1 MNKLLE
7 SLLTLASSLKSWRS
21 IGFSMIIFG
30 ITIILGLSSF
40 HLLGFHSS
48 FQLEAMNVE
57 FDGPLEIP
65 DNDTPFKIKSVQ
77 ADTLN
82 IQDQLQN
89 SGSTQEQFENSKL
102 DSKISEIIIPSSEI
116 TSENS
121 TTELVQLYNSE
132 DFRIPHPKYWDQP
145 LFAGNDPY
153 LPKKFFK
160 PKGFLP
166 LDHKNWETVNV
177 FSVPMQ
183 MSVPLIKIES
193 SISELKI
200 IDYGN
205 HLAYETPDNVIGH
218 IPKSANPAEIGNGW
232 YFGHIES
239 PIAKEGS
246 VFHKLPEVATL
257 LRDGEPVYIII
268 SNQETDF
275 LYQVVSSL
283 IIHKDELEL
292 YETNDYSITLV
303 TCSNRPYYDHRQLVT
318 GKLVG
323 FKQIFS
329 IN

>member
-1 MNKLLE
+1 MKKLLE
-7 SLLTLASSLKSWRS
+7 SLLKLASSLKSGHS

-40 HLLGFHSS
+40 YLLGFHSS
-48 FQLEAMNVE
+48 LQLEAMNVE
-57 FDGPLEIP
+57 FSGPLQIP
-65 DNDTPFKIKSVQ
+65 DNDSPFKIESVQ
-77 ADTLN
+77 ADTIN
-82 IQDQLQN
+82 IKDQLKDSKSNQ
-89 SGSTQEQFENSKL
+89 GQIEKSKL
-102 DSKISEIIIPSSEI
+102 DSKISEITP
-116 TSENS
+116 ENS
-121 TTELVQLYNSE
+121 TTELLQLYNSE
-132 DFRIPHPKYWDQP
+132 GFRIPHPKYWDKP

-153 LPKKFFK
+153 LPKKVFK

-166 LDHKNWETVNV
+166 LDHKNWKSVNV

-200 IDYGN
+200 IDHGN
-205 HLAYETPDNVIGH
+205 HLAYETPNNVIGH

-268 SNQETDF
+268 SNQETEF

-292 YETNDYSITLV
+292 YETKDYSITLV